1 MSDDFMKY
9 DGRRAEPPYETDEDL
24 RQQLTAA
31 RAEIARLEGELRSVD
46 EVLARRPALAGIDGR
61 AAQIERACVTAGRE
75 SDRANELQHDVARL
89 TGERDALKLAVGI
102 VEAEQDALREKY
114 QELIYQVSEK
124 HHNETRHETA
134 MRYLRERE
142 AAQNNTPAQAMREA
156 THG

>member
-46 EVLARRPALAGIDGR
+46 EVLARRPALAEIDGR
-61 AAQIERACVTAGRE
+61 AAKVERACVTAGRE
-75 SDRANELQHDVARL
+75 SDRAIQLQHDVNRL
-89 TGERDALKLAVGI
+89 TGER
-102 VEAEQDALREKY
+102 DALREKY
-114 QELIYQVSEK
+114 QELLYQVSDK

-134 MRYLRERE
+134 LRYLRERE
-142 AAQNNTPAQAMREA
+142 AAQSNVPAQSKREA
-156 THG
+156 THD